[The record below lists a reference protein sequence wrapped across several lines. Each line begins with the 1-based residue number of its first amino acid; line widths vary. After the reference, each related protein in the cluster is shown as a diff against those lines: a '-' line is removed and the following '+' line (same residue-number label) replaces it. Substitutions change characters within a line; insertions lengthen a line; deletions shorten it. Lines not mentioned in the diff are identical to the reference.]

1 MFCDQTI
8 LWTRRN
14 PRKMKP
20 NSPRNGKP
28 DKLRAIEA
36 FRLRESLT
44 FQVAYQLLTTTSR
57 LR

>member
-1 MFCDQTI
+1 
-8 LWTRRN
+8 
-14 PRKMKP
+14 MKP

-28 DKLRAIEA
+28 DQLRTIEA
-36 FRLRESLT
+36 FRLKDSLT